1 MCVYLNNRKT
11 LIQKDSY
18 SPVFIAALFI
28 ITKVSKQ
35 PKDLLMD
42 KWIKK
47 TWDTHT
53 HTHIHTH
60 TGILVSHGKNE
71 ILLFVTTGMDLE
83 GLSEHKSDGEKQI
96 LYDFIHMWNKK
107 KAETNWQNKNKVRGE
122 GGWGAGEMGEEVSR
136 MVVDGETRGD
146 QFRVHKCSITMIYTW
161 NNIITIIIIEAAHR
175 LWVKVRRLAKSQGTT
190 DYCDEHCRSCIHC

>member
-53 HTHIHTH
+53 HTYAHT
-60 TGILVSHGKNE
+60 
-71 ILLFVTTGMDLE
+71 LE
-83 GLSEHKSDGEKQI
+83 
-96 LYDFIHMWNKK
+96 Y
-107 KAETNWQNKNKVRGE
+107 
-122 GGWGAGEMGEEVSR
+122 
-136 MVVDGETRGD
+136 
-146 QFRVHKCSITMIYTW
+146 
-161 NNIITIIIIEAAHR
+161 
-175 LWVKVRRLAKSQGTT
+175 
-190 DYCDEHCRSCIHC
+190 

>member
-107 KAETNWQNKNKVRGE
+107 KPRQTDKTKTKSE
-122 GGWGAGEMGEEVSR
+122 GKEVGGR
-136 MVVDGETRGD
+136 E
-146 QFRVHKCSITMIYTW
+146 K
-161 NNIITIIIIEAAHR
+161 
-175 LWVKVRRLAKSQGTT
+175 WVKRSAVWWWTVRLEVTSFVYTNVQLQWYTPETT
-190 DYCDEHCRSCIHC
+190 SLPLSS